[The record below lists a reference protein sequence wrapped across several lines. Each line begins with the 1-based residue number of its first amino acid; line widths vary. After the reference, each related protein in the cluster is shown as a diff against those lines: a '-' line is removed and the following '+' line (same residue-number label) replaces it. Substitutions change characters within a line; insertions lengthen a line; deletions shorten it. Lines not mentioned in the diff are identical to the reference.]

1 MQLCRVQFL
10 PLTAK
15 TRHATPRKKYPRQDL
30 NQNIQNF
37 TPQIPLQY
45 YARTK
50 TAYKFKITSRYSS
63 SNPWQT
69 IAGFFVCP
77 AEGWKK
83 WSWKTGYQHQKKL
96 LPLWPFRN
104 NKNIWYPKIETLQQ
118 KNGNP
123 SWIIWSFNANIS
135 QLTASDLLSFG
146 VNLIN
151 SSIECF
157 V

>member
-15 TRHATPRKKYPRQDL
+15 TRHATARKKYLRQDL

-63 SNPWQT
+63 SNPCQT

-83 WSWKTGYQHQKKL
+83 VVSKNR
-96 LPLWPFRN
+96 LPASKIIVAALTISEQQEHLIS
-104 NKNIWYPKIETLQQ
+104 KNRDPTT

-123 SWIIWSFNANIS
+123 SWII
-135 QLTASDLLSFG
+135 
-146 VNLIN
+146 
-151 SSIECF
+151 
-157 V
+157 